1 MIKQMI
7 FGTALCLGLVF
18 SPQQNCFA
26 QEKTK
31 DELIAEREALKSEMK
46 SKEAE
51 ERKAKF
57 EKLKAPKTSGIA
69 SVDELATSLTKLLTS
84 TKDINAQVPEMYKR
98 TIGETVDGVTDVT
111 VKKPTLEELVA
122 FATNISTQIKAVSD
136 ASDAVTDASSDVKDA
151 SPMQAPK
158 AAKSLNYS
166 KDVLALVGPELQL
179 TLKVA
184 NNLIATLKSANNN
197 ECEEICICYNLFCE

>member
-1 MIKQMI
+1 MI

-179 TLKVA
+179 NLKVA

-197 ECEEICICYNLFCE
+197 

>member
-184 NNLIATLKSANNN
+184 NHLIATLKSANNN
-197 ECEEICICYNLFCE
+197 